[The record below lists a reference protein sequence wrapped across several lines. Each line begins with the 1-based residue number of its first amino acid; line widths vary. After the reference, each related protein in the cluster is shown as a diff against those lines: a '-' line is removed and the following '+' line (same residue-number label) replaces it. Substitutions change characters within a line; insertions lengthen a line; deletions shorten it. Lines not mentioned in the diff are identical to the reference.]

1 MCRWAYAKTSRFEV
15 GHLSAARF
23 ENRKQRQGAV
33 VATGLA
39 IPVGVN
45 TSGGARL
52 VSGDANNDKVIRLAL
67 GDDDNENAFQQ
78 NVGLG
83 AGMIFGISDQTQQA
97 KITRRLF
104 EIFRRFE
111 AQKRFI
117 LQRNTI
123 KWSSDPTNQTMTLQ
137 FKYVD
142 IESEVVKDF
151 DQNFAVSTGSTS
163 GTVRD

>member
-1 MCRWAYAKTSRFEV
+1 M
-15 GHLSAARF
+15 
-23 ENRKQRQGAV
+23 
-33 VATGLA
+33 ATGLA

-45 TSGGARL
+45 TSGGGRL
-52 VSGDANNDKVIRLAL
+52 VSGDENNDKTIRLAL

-97 KITRRLF
+97 SITRRLF

-123 KWSSDPTNQTMTLQ
+123 KWTSDPTNQTLTLE
-137 FKYVD
+137 FKYLD
-142 IESEVVKDF
+142 IESEVIKDF
-151 DQNFAVSTGSTS
+151 EQNFSTATGSTS
-163 GTVRD
+163 GSVRR